1 MTMKSINEPKE
12 GQLLRPLKWLC
23 LLSLLGFVYC
33 ISNDTSHW
41 AFFNHPD
48 ELKNNQ
54 EAYES
59 METLKENW
67 QNQGL
72 EFNEAIRQKLVTFYL
87 VRAIL
92 DVLVLLGVA
101 LMNFKLKKGFVIY
114 AAFQF
119 AYIISPFFLLD
130 EFASVVIPLTT
141 SIIHIVYIILFYS
154 QYKKL
159 N

>member
-1 MTMKSINEPKE
+1 MKSIKLPIDN
-12 GQLLRPLKWLC
+12 QQFRALKLLC

-41 AFFNHPD
+41 AFFNHTED
-48 ELKNNQ
+48 LKNNQ
-54 EAYES
+54 DAFES

-67 QNQGL
+67 KGKDL
-72 EFNEAIRQKLVTFYL
+72 EFNELIRLKLVRFYL
-87 VRAIL
+87 VRAVI

-114 AAFQF
+114 AVFQI
-119 AYIISPFFLLD
+119 AYIISPFFFLD
-130 EFASVVIPLTT
+130 EYASVVVPVST
-141 SIIHIVYIILFYS
+141 SIIHFVYIFLFYT

>member
-1 MTMKSINEPKE
+1 MKSTNVPNDS
-12 GQLLRPLKWLC
+12 QQFRALKLLC

-41 AFFNHPD
+41 AFFNHSED
-48 ELKNNQ
+48 LKNNQ
-54 EAYES
+54 DALES

-67 QNQGL
+67 KGKGL
-72 EFNEAIRQKLVTFYL
+72 EFNELIRLKIVRFYL
-87 VRAIL
+87 VRAVI

-101 LMNFKLKKGFVIY
+101 LMNFKLRKGFMIY
-114 AAFQF
+114 AVFQI
-119 AYIISPFFLLD
+119 AYIVSPFFFLD
-130 EFASVVIPLTT
+130 EYASVVVPIST
-141 SIIHIVYIILFYS
+141 SVIHFVYIFLFYT

>member
-1 MTMKSINEPKE
+1 MKSINISND
-12 GQLLRPLKWLC
+12 GQQFRPLKLLC
-23 LLSLLGFVYC
+23 LLSLLGFIYC

-41 AFFNHPD
+41 AFFNHSED
-48 ELKNNQ
+48 LKNNQ

-67 QNQGL
+67 QEKGL
-72 EFNEAIRQKLVTFYL
+72 EFNELIKEKLVIFYL
-87 VRAIL
+87 VRAII

-114 AAFQF
+114 AVFQF
-119 AYIISPFFLLD
+119 AYVVSPFFFLD
-130 EFASVVIPLTT
+130 EFANVVIPFTT
-141 SIIHIVYIILFYS
+141 AIIHIVYIFLFYS

>member
-1 MTMKSINEPKE
+1 MKSTNVPNDS
-12 GQLLRPLKWLC
+12 QQFRALKLLC

-41 AFFNHPD
+41 AFFNHSED
-48 ELKNNQ
+48 LKNNQ
-54 EAYES
+54 DAFES

-67 QNQGL
+67 KGKGL
-72 EFNEAIRQKLVTFYL
+72 EFNELIRLKLVRFYL
-87 VRAIL
+87 VRAVI

-101 LMNFKLKKGFVIY
+101 LMNFKLRKGFMIY
-114 AAFQF
+114 AVFQI
-119 AYIISPFFLLD
+119 AYIVSPFFFLD
-130 EFASVVIPLTT
+130 EYASVVVPIST
-141 SIIHIVYIILFYS
+141 SVIHFVYIFLFYT